1 MSPIYLGTGKHTLYM
16 QNYKTNNRNNFRN
29 STKNREEEGVLK
41 LRYINYIMVQEC
53 QFGKKNNG
61 NKHLT

>member
-1 MSPIYLGTGKHTLYM
+1 MSPIYLGTAKHTLYM
-16 QNYKTNNRNNFRN
+16 QNYKTNNRDNFRN
-29 STKNREEEGVLK
+29 STKNREEEGVYK
-41 LRYINYIMVQEC
+41 LYTCIMVQEC